1 VLTRSDARHLSNGG
15 GAGAQPIVH
24 LKNVNVIDSA
34 DMLDQALMSPRGEK
48 KSAELHPVQFQ
59 RGEIGAGMTT
69 VLRVRARIRAQ
80 PRRA

>member
-1 VLTRSDARHLSNGG
+1 VLTRSDARHRSNGG

-48 KSAELHPVQFQ
+48 KMLNFIRSNSNAVKSAL
-59 RGEIGAGMTT
+59 G
-69 VLRVRARIRAQ
+69 
-80 PRRA
+80 